1 MIRLLFIIVLLL
13 TKPVVAQNEQIW
25 IDKYCPNNQA
35 HTVTVL
41 VDCLT
46 DEYAIEFDFSN
57 KWAEAIG
64 QSLYYA
70 SQTNR
75 NPAIF
80 ILCQNKRCKT
90 HLHKLNSTID
100 YYNLNIKV
108 MTNEH

>member
-46 DEYAIEFDFSN
+46 DECVIEFDFSN

-70 SQTNR
+70 NQTGKKADIFLICKNKTLSQVTFNNR
-75 NPAIF
+75 FLQI
-80 ILCQNKRCKT
+80 T
-90 HLHKLNSTID
+90 HQGI
-100 YYNLNIKV
+100 
-108 MTNEH
+108 